1 MNLQIVSESNTR
13 LLAKYK
19 GSKITVENECPRQR
33 MEGLQRAIRRIED
46 KRDNR
51 LKTRAKTLTNHGEKL

>member
-33 MEGLQRAIRRIED
+33 MEGLQRAIRRIKETTVSKLEQ
-46 KRDNR
+46 KRSQI
-51 LKTRAKTLTNHGEKL
+51 TEKNYD

>member
-1 MNLQIVSESNTR
+1 MNLQIV
-13 LLAKYK
+13 
-19 GSKITVENECPRQR
+19 I
-33 MEGLQRAIRRIED
+33 QRAIRRIED